1 MDNILILILTNLEK
15 IGVGI
20 GLFMGAY
27 LANMCLGVWRNVRIQ
42 GYNFDWRLIAQS
54 VAKFVVLGLGI
65 GLMSI
70 VVSILPQYMTYVGID
85 VSDDTM
91 QVFDSIVIITAF
103 MSAAIRYVKDAYDKL
118 KDILG
123 A

>member
-1 MDNILILILTNLEK
+1 MDIMSIVLDNLEK
-15 IGVGI
+15 VGI
-20 GLFMGAY
+20 GCFLFLGAY
-27 LANMCLGVWRNVRIQ
+27 LSNMCLGVWRNVRIQ

-70 VVSILPQYMTYVGID
+70 VVSILPQYMIYVGID